1 MAVFQGQS
9 GQKGY
14 GSYSPKKYAQA
25 YKQQRGSYGLGN
37 RQTLGVSKAEWEAA
51 NKKKGGN
58 LDLSGLGGLL
68 GGRGGGADFAEDDLK
83 RQLEYDK
90 AIWERSTP
98 NVKGSGGSVTWDRD
112 ANTVSSALTEENQK
126 IYDDMLKR
134 QGMFGGQV
142 DFLAGGG
149 WEDAQAKRFK
159 QLQALYK
166 DQDDENALR
175 IKESNYNTGA
185 SLTEQKM
192 DELTRLKGIDN
203 RELGLLNQAFNE
215 SQQLID
221 SDLETQ
227 RNDIST
233 MMNLGSVA
241 NNLVKTPTPDT
252 QGNMEYASL
261 ASTAWAN
268 QLAGEDAKR
277 REGMSNMWSS
287 ILGGASSL
295 FAV

>member
-1 MAVFQGQS
+1 MSLSDRQRAIAQRYAKTRTSPTTYGYTGQGRS
-9 GQKGY
+9 ARAGI
-14 GSYSPKKYAQA
+14 
-25 YKQQRGSYGLGN
+25 N
-37 RQTLGVSKAEWEAA
+37 RQNA
-51 NKKKGGN
+51 NS
-58 LDLSGLGGLL
+58 LDLSGLGGLF
-68 GGRGGGADFAEDDLK
+68 GGRGGGARFAEDDLK
-83 RQLEYDK
+83 RQLKYDK
-90 AIWERSTP
+90 AVWERSTP
-98 NVKGSGGSVTWDRD
+98 NVSGVGGNVVWDRD
-112 ANTVSSALTEENQK
+112 TNTVSSTLTEENQA
-126 IYDDMLKR
+126 IYDDMVRR

-185 SLTEQKM
+185 SLTQQKM

-221 SDLETQ
+221 SDLERQ

-252 QGNMEYASL
+252 QGNMEYVSK

>member
-1 MAVFQGQS
+1 MASSTRGGRAKFYSDKRAG
-9 GQKGY
+9 GARTGAT
-14 GSYSPKKYAQA
+14 YSPQ
-25 YKQQRGSYGLGN
+25 S
-37 RQTLGVSKAEWEAA
+37 
-51 NKKKGGN
+51 

-68 GGRGGGADFAEDDLK
+68 GGRGGGARFAEDDLK

-98 NVKGSGGSVTWDRD
+98 NVKGVGGSVTWDRD
-112 ANTVSSALTEENQK
+112 ANTVSSALTEENQA
-126 IYDDMLKR
+126 IYDDMVRR

-185 SLTEQKM
+185 SLTQQKM
-192 DELTRLKGIDN
+192 DEITRNKVIDN

-215 SQQLID
+215 SQALID
-221 SDLETQ
+221 SNLTRQ
-227 RNDIST
+227 TNDIST
-233 MMNLGSVA
+233 MMNLGNVA
-241 NNLVKTPTPDT
+241 NNMVKMPTPNT
-252 QGNMEYASL
+252 QGNMEYVSK

-287 ILGGASSL
+287 ILGGGSSL
-295 FAV
+295 FG